1 MPLFLV
7 ETTISNPQHLTLIRD
22 DLLGAAIESGADL
35 VESRVTGY
43 GDRLFSVFEHSN
55 EHVLREALRVV
66 DPGVDVA
73 EVRLVGATVEEARTS
88 GSGNFLAEWD
98 FPDGLSMDAYL
109 ERKAEKAPL
118 YSQVPEVEFKRTYV
132 REDMDKCLCFY
143 QADCEEDVLLA
154 RKVVDTPVDRLTEL
168 G

>member
-7 ETTISNPQHLTLIRD
+7 EIAISETQQLTSIRED
-22 DLLGAAIESGADL
+22 VHGAAIGSGADL
-35 VESRVTGY
+35 VETRVTGD
-43 GDRLFSVFEHSN
+43 GRRLFSVFEHAD
-55 EHVLREALRVV
+55 EQKLRDALRVV

-73 EVRLVGATVEEARTS
+73 EVRLVGATVEEARSS

-109 ERKAEKAPL
+109 KRKAEKAPL
-118 YSQVPEVEFKRTYV
+118 YNQVPEVEFKRTYV